1 MKTDKIKLQASDK
14 DASLET
20 EISRIAV
27 AEVGGLSQIA
37 EAIVELATKI

>member
-1 MKTDKIKLQASDK
+1 MTDKIKLQAGDN

-27 AEVGGLSQIA
+27 AEVAGLSQIA
-37 EAIVELATKI
+37 ETIVELAAKI